1 MSLATR
7 TQGVMR
13 AAALLALLAPLLP
26 GAAAHGIHAYAQ
38 GRAVRALVI
47 DIALLPARAY
57 SRAYY
62 AFASANALRFPQ
74 ANVGQSRADFLG
86 VTQYSASGCSNAL
99 TCGPSYCVRASNTEA
114 PNNKANVTDADLAR
128 QLLTLA
134 TKSCTISTDA
144 RCTKEGLT
152 ALFGAYPGVKAACVP
167 TRCGGRYALRSLS
180 PRAAARYCNDAWLVI
195 HSNNLPNHPVF
206 LQAIQ
211 TPPGDGDGGQYST
224 QGVTRSYSL
233 QWYAFKVPLTPQL
246 LPTATAALNNAG
258 GIGFAAG
265 DDLYTTNSLTRMP
278 TSGPASYT
286 LSGMPWFPNLNN
298 AGGLTWPSCEVDE
311 CNAHAGKGFDYHYH
325 GDPFG
330 PQCMYSCA
338 SYASLDAHPPMVGY
352 GIDGIPIFGRYLD
365 ASAPG
370 ASAALDD
377 CGGHVHTGMGTTA
390 SAFPFVADNTYHY
403 HAFVQTIA
411 TNGDRLSYTAYANGP
426 YMCFKG
432 NLSAF
437 PNLWLVSSPTATAA
451 YGAGN
456 LQQRTDY
463 VQTQPCSGMT
473 TANAYVA
480 KGYSLPGIAAVGTF
494 GDEGLTSVG
503 AGSVGAACTAAGV
516 TTYVAATLSLGGYSA
531 ATFGTGEAAA
541 FRAAVAAK
549 ASTTAASVIIT
560 AVADAAAGRRR
571 VHAAAAAVSVSF
583 TVVSAS
589 AQSTGVVTALTA
601 LAVTDFTAQGLQ
613 ATSAAVTAAP
623 AATQTVPAAAS
634 GLPTTAAVAAPA
646 AGKSGAS
653 TTAAA
658 LAPLT
663 LLAALAAV
671 L

>member
-1 MSLATR
+1 M
-7 TQGVMR
+7 
-13 AAALLALLAPLLP
+13 
-26 GAAAHGIHAYAQ
+26 
-38 GRAVRALVI
+38 
-47 DIALLPARAY
+47 
-57 SRAYY
+57 
-62 AFASANALRFPQ
+62 
-74 ANVGQSRADFLG
+74 
-86 VTQYSASGCSNAL
+86 TQYSASGCSNAL

-114 PNNKANVTDADLAR
+114 QNNKPNMTDAAFAG

-144 RCTKEGLT
+144 RCTKAGLT

-167 TRCGGRYALRSLS
+167 AALRGDGRYALRSLS

-206 LQAIQ
+206 LSAIQ

-352 GIDGIPIFGRYLD
+352 GIDGFPIFGRYLS
-365 ASAPG
+365 AAAPG
-370 ASAALDD
+370 ASTALDN
-377 CGGHVHTGMGTTA
+377 CGGHVHSSMGTTA
-390 SAFPFVADNTYHY
+390 SAFPYVADNTYHY

-411 TNGDRLSYTAYANGP
+411 ANGARQSYTAYANGP

-437 PNLWLVSSPTATAA
+437 TNLWLPGQPTASAA

-456 LQQRTDY
+456 LQQRADY
-463 VQTQPCSGMT
+463 VQTQPCTGMT

-480 KGYSLPGIAAVGTF
+480 KGYSLPGIAAVGAF
-494 GDEGLTSVG
+494 GAEGLTSVG
-503 AGSVGAACTAAGV
+503 AGSVGGACTAAA
-516 TTYVAATLSLGGYSA
+516 TNTPPPAASSYVAATLTLGGYSA
-531 ATFGTGEAAA
+531 STFGTGEAAA

-549 ASTTAASVIIT
+549 ASTTAASVTIT

-583 TVVSAS
+583 TVASVS
-589 AQSTGVVTALTA
+589 AQSAGVVTALSA
-601 LAVTDFTAQGLQ
+601 LAVTDFTAQGLA

-623 AATQTVPAAAS
+623 AATQAAPVAAT
-634 GLPTTAAVAAPA
+634 GLLTTAPVAAPA
-646 AGKSGAS
+646 AAGKSDAH
-653 TTAAA
+653 AAA
-658 LAPLT
+658 LAPLA
-663 LLAALAAV
+663 LLAALVAA